1 MYPAFLF
8 AYESSFPPKVGGVLA
23 PCFRLPFQDGVGVG
37 VGVEPCLG
45 PADEVEDGGIGS
57 GRGELRA
64 TVTLLDPRNGV
75 AAVGVDRQLGLTRLG
90 AEGKGV
96 DDGQKLAD
104 VVRAL
109 RHRADVEELAA
120 AGHMY
125 AAILHVAWV
134 AAARR
139 IDGQALRNAGSDGLR
154 YGGPGTPRRTAEVLV
169 GRLGEGAF
177 GLFARGERLVLSAFK
192 TLGAAEAVRPIVV
205 DAPLDALPHDVV
217 FALS

>member
-1 MYPAFLF
+1 M
-8 AYESSFPPKVGGVLA
+8 
-23 PCFRLPFQDGVGVG
+23 
-37 VGVEPCLG
+37 EPCLG
-45 PADEVEDGGIGS
+45 TTDEVKDGGVGC
-57 GRGELRA
+57 GGGELRA
-64 TVTLLDPRNGV
+64 TVTLLDPRDGV
-75 AAVGVDRQLGLTRLG
+75 AAVGVDRQLGLPRLS
-90 AEGKGV
+90 AESQGV

-120 AGHMY
+120 AGYMH
-125 AAILHVAWV
+125 AAILHVARV

-139 IDGQALRNAGSDGLR
+139 IDGQALRDAGPDGLR
-154 YGGPGTPRRTAEVLV
+154 HGGRGTSRRAAEVFV

-192 TLGAAEAVRPIVV
+192 TLGAAKTVRPIVV